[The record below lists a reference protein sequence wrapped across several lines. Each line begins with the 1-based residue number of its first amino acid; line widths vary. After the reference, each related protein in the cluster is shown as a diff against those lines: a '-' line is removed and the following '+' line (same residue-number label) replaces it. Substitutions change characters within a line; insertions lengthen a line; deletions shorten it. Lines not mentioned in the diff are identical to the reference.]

1 MKKYLENSQVVK
13 PNHYNWLPG
22 VECIDVAKH
31 FCFCLGNVLKYVW
44 RAGRKYEDEQN
55 RLEKKLEDL
64 EKAQEY
70 LQQAIADT
78 RNQLTG
84 ELLK

>member
-1 MKKYLENSQVVK
+1 MKKSVTSNQVKK
-13 PNHYNWLPG
+13 PDHYNWLPG
-22 VECIDVAKH
+22 VECIDVARH

-44 RAGRKYEDEQN
+44 RAGRKHEDGQN

-70 LQQAIADT
+70 LQKAIEDT
-78 RNQLTG
+78 KN
-84 ELLK
+84 ELVQF